1 VGKDTDMIQKAIHRL
16 LKRRHFWRYATFT
29 EIAELYASRILRI
42 LAFNM
47 TAALS
52 SIFLYQQ
59 GYTIWFIALFWAAFY
74 ALKVVLAIPAAS
86 VVAKFGPKHAILF
99 SNILFIPALVA
110 LGLSSTY
117 GLWPLI
123 VMIGFQAV
131 SSILYQIAYMVD
143 FSKVK
148 SLDHAGKEIAY
159 MNIVEK
165 VTGGLSPLIGGLLAF
180 VLGPEIVLFI
190 TAALFAVAALPL
202 FHSGEPIKLRQ
213 KLSFRGFPWQLIRRT
228 FPAQIALGFDV
239 FTSGTVWSLYT
250 AITIIGIASDE
261 IYAVNGIL
269 MSVVLFAALGASYAY
284 GRLIDRRRGKDL
296 LQLASIA
303 NALTH
308 FARPLIGSPV
318 GIAVLNIANEAAT
331 TGYGM
336 AYTRGTFDNADL
348 SGRRVIYIGINEAV
362 ANLGAA
368 IGAALLALLVVF
380 VSEAR
385 AMEYFFYIAAGVVL
399 LIATARFPLYRK

>member
-1 VGKDTDMIQKAIHRL
+1 MIQKAIHRL
-16 LKRRHFWRYATFT
+16 LKRRHFWRYATFS
-29 EIAELYASRILRI
+29 EIAELYASRVLRI

-47 TAALS
+47 AAALS

-59 GYTIWFIALFWAAFY
+59 GYNISFIALFWCAFY
-74 ALKVVLAIPAAS
+74 ILKVLLAVPAAS
-86 VVAKFGPKHAILF
+86 VVAKFGPKHSILF

-110 LGLSSTY
+110 LGLSSAY

-131 SSILYQIAYMVD
+131 SSMLYQVAYSVD

-148 SLDHAGKEIAY
+148 SIDHAGKEIAY

-180 VLGPEIVLFI
+180 LVGPEVVLFI
-190 TAALFAVAALPL
+190 TAILFAGAALPL
-202 FHSGEPIKLRQ
+202 FRSGEPIKLNQRL
-213 KLSFRGFPWQLIRRT
+213 KLVGFPLRLVKRT
-228 FPAQIALGFDV
+228 FFAQMALGFDV

-296 LQLASIA
+296 LQLATIA

-318 GIAVLNIANEAAT
+318 AIAVLNVANEAAT
-331 TGYGM
+331 TGYAM
-336 AYTRGTFDNADL
+336 AYTRGVFDNADL
-348 SGRRVIYIGINEAV
+348 SGRRVTYIGINEGI

-368 IGAALLALLVVF
+368 LAAATLAVLVLF